1 VGIRYNNINYILA
14 QNIFLVLQNK
24 LAVSYETSIIVCKNY
39 SPQEANCSFFMIAI
53 AIQGRSEGYVLG
65 GGPRSLFADKV
76 GVAEAWHGC
85 GLGAVYD
92 NDLIF
97 L

>member
-1 VGIRYNNINYILA
+1 MPLRAGA
-14 QNIFLVLQNK
+14 
-24 LAVSYETSIIVCKNY
+24 
-39 SPQEANCSFFMIAI
+39 
-53 AIQGRSEGYVLG
+53 QGRSEGYVLGG

>member
-1 VGIRYNNINYILA
+1 
-14 QNIFLVLQNK
+14 
-24 LAVSYETSIIVCKNY
+24 
-39 SPQEANCSFFMIAI
+39 MISSRGVAK
-53 AIQGRSEGYVLG
+53 AMCL

>member
-1 VGIRYNNINYILA
+1 MIWGDACMR
-14 QNIFLVLQNK
+14 QIFFQK
-24 LAVSYETSIIVCKNY
+24 LKIYHRICIHLIAFELHMC
-39 SPQEANCSFFMIAI
+39 SPY
-53 AIQGRSEGYVLG
+53 QGRSEGYVLG

>member
-1 VGIRYNNINYILA
+1 MKNKTTQGLGNKNLLS
-14 QNIFLVLQNK
+14 FPVL
-24 LAVSYETSIIVCKNY
+24 
-39 SPQEANCSFFMIAI
+39 
-53 AIQGRSEGYVLG
+53 GGG